1 MTASI
6 VKTGTQG
13 VLQASWPGRE
23 LGTHAVFHVRVG
35 KERPQKCRSDLP
47 LCSHL
52 TMVSWGL

>member
-6 VKTGTQG
+6 VKTGMQG

-35 KERPQKCRSDLP
+35 KERPQCRSDLP

-52 TMVSWGL
+52 TMVSRGL